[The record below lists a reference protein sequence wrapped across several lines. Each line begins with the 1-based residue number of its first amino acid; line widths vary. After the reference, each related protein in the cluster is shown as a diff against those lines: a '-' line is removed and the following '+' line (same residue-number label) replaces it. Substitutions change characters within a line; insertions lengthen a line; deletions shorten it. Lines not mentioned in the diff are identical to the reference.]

1 MPSHLQDGLCHYE
14 DTKKRVQISSYT
26 NVTGEMDLKM
36 ALFNKG
42 AVAVNIDAS
51 HKSLSFYESGVYFE
65 PDCSECRVPFKS
77 YCSCSVHARAF
88 FNHLNKLGFF
98 SFH

>member
-1 MPSHLQDGLCHYE
+1 M
-14 DTKKRVQISSYT
+14 
-26 NVTGEMDLKM
+26 M

-65 PDCSECRVPFKS
+65 PDCSEYRVPFI
-77 YCSCSVHARAF
+77 CRTVHVQFMLEPEQSLR
-88 FNHLNKLGFF
+88 
-98 SFH
+98 

>member
-1 MPSHLQDGLCHYE
+1 MCPAQDGYCHYE
-14 DTKKRVQISSYT
+14 KTEKRVKISSYT
-26 NVTGEMDLKM
+26 NVTGEVHLQL

-65 PDCSECRVPFKS
+65 EACSEF
-77 YCSCSVHARAF
+77 
-88 FNHLNKLGFF
+88 
-98 SFH
+98 

>member
-1 MPSHLQDGLCHYE
+1 M
-14 DTKKRVQISSYT
+14 KISSYT
-26 NVTGEMDLKM
+26 NVTGEENLKL

-65 PDCSECRVPFKS
+65 EACSEFLCYNCIILLISSQV
-77 YCSCSVHARAF
+77 
-88 FNHLNKLGFF
+88 L
-98 SFH
+98 